1 MQKAENCILLIQSMY
16 PSFHRVEKKIAD
28 YILENSEEVVTLS
41 ISELAKN
48 LEVAE
53 SSIVRFCKILHLGGF
68 GELKLN
74 LACVQRKNRFFRLG
88 M

>member
-53 SSIVRFCKILHLGGF
+53 SSIV
-68 GELKLN
+68 
-74 LACVQRKNRFFRLG
+74 
-88 M
+88 